1 MNPLLAVLLLAFIA
15 INKAEA
21 TPSLLSLCH
30 PQTNCKAVE
39 RLWNGQDTIVT
50 GWLEKTFADDCQCA
64 DRLLASDKTKV
75 VRIHLMNGPCMRNK
89 RCGRYEPFFG
99 YNKNSANHAVH
110 NPNSRLMRRFTAV
123 LDTTAKRLNGVKNL
137 TCYVS
142 PCLECDLNASARR
155 VLLNHVSVALPHCNL
170 VDNPHGQNC
179 VKGYI
184 CERHGQNPKLSA
196 PCIVDLDGKDGRE
209 IDVKKW
215 VDRYKHCD
223 LAYYWEPWMN
233 CIRESFVDPRKR
245 DCKYPLQIYK
255 RTKELLCRYFSHLSF
270 GTC

>member
-1 MNPLLAVLLLAFIA
+1 MKPLIPVLVLAFIT
-15 INKAEA
+15 ISKTEA
-21 TPSLLSLCH
+21 APSLLSLCH
-30 PQTNCKAVE
+30 PQTNCKAIE
-39 RLWNGQDTIVT
+39 RLWSGQDTIVT
-50 GWLEKTFADDCQCA
+50 GWVEKTFANDCKCA
-64 DRLLASDKTKV
+64 DRLLASDKAKV

-89 RCGRYEPFFG
+89 RCGRYEPFWG
-99 YNKNSANHAVH
+99 YHKTSANRAVH

-123 LDTTAKRLNGVKNL
+123 LNTTAKRLDGVEKL

-142 PCLECDLNASARR
+142 PCLECDLNANARR
-155 VLLNHVSVALPHCNL
+155 VLLNHVFAALPCCSV
-170 VDNPHGQNC
+170 VDNPHKQSC
-179 VKGYI
+179 LKEYV

-209 IDVKKW
+209 IDIKKW

-233 CIRESFVDPRKR
+233 CIRGSFVDPRKR
-245 DCKYPLQIYK
+245 DCKYPLYFYQRIK
-255 RTKELLCRYFSHLSF
+255 RILCRYFSPLSF